1 MSALPSTTTDGAVLL
16 PVVGDAI
23 LPVVGEAPGNS
34 SHQPI
39 IISDPVILRAPIIA
53 GEIAAEKEPIAN
65 NGNKRHLEPSTSEE
79 DEDEETPLKALFKPK
94 KKKSKSSPNPSDLE
108 DDDIIGQQNN
118 GRHQADGDDAKQTDT
133 NAGEIVSQFI
143 PLNRLPNSNP
153 LPPLNKAETKEL
165 ETRLEI
171 GKADPWRDDWIGN
184 LAFADKDVVNPDG
197 KPRSRGA
204 KKPLLGWAIRGK
216 TSLKILN
223 CLLRYVYNLNETPQ
237 QARRILASIDPTSV
251 QAIQESVRRL
261 SYDPVVLRQDGWTTQ
276 KSKEPIGASGG
287 PHRIGE
293 MVFWQGYEGV
303 VIAYIHDHDLGDLWK
318 AMWFEE
324 FDTFD
329 LEVEELEDA
338 KKKYERRQQKQAANN
353 EKAAVKSS
361 SSSATSSSAKP
372 VVAVSAE
379 AAASS
384 RRSGRYAASA
394 DFSVKG
400 IEHGIIHAVSL
411 SRGSRPGVFWP
422 ARLMHA
428 SEMLSY
434 GTQTKRGSSKQKVD
448 VIFLAPYWNAPPFV
462 AGGRSYSESLQRHG
476 TSIFSSGPLFEM
488 ETIDVSDECVQPYPY
503 DSEGGLDI
511 DQLRVSFKFSGL
523 PKAAF
528 SRFVDSHRLALALK
542 TYSETILKPSATDLD
557 LTTANLFEA
566 HPMSVQTAL
575 FPPPVLHLPFG
586 DILSNIPLRID
597 DGKAVSN
604 DDPHS
609 NKEPA
614 IRISFIVD
622 AMKPPLCWGQGGGGN
637 NAAPKPSVADEMRSI
652 RTLQSPPIPTKLVDG
667 NSSSPVAIDRF
678 IVDLPS
684 LSEILANG
692 EKFSIGSLLSTS
704 LDCLLEKLP
713 RTCAEFEEASTEVRR
728 KKAKDLVKEW
738 ALLKVRDNQRSSVLT
753 SRSFLTFWIF

>member
-1 MSALPSTTTDGAVLL
+1 MSIMKQMEDLSSNGAVL
-16 PVVGDAI
+16 
-23 LPVVGEAPGNS
+23 GEAPEHSNQHVS
-34 SHQPI
+34 S
-39 IISDPVILRAPIIA
+39 SDPMTLPAPVLA
-53 GEIAAEKEPIAN
+53 GEIAAENSPIA
-65 NGNKRHLEPSTSEE
+65 NGNKRHLEPPSE
-79 DEDEETPLKALFKPK
+79 DEEEEETPLKALLKPK
-94 KKKSKSSPNPSDLE
+94 KKKSKSSTNSSDSE
-108 DDDIIGQQNN
+108 DGIGKQNGHHTGDTNSDI
-118 GRHQADGDDAKQTDT
+118 DT
-133 NAGEIVSQFI
+133 NAEEIVSKFI
-143 PLNRLPNSNP
+143 PLSSLSPNSIP
-153 LPPLNKAETKEL
+153 LPPLSKAELKEL
-165 ETRLEI
+165 ETCLEI
-171 GKADPWRDDWIGN
+171 SKADPWRDDWIGN
-184 LAFADKDVVNPDG
+184 LAFADKDLVNPDG
-197 KPRSRGA
+197 KSRDRGA
-204 KKPLLGWAIRGK
+204 KKTLLSWAIRGK

-223 CLLRYVYNLNETPQ
+223 SLLRYVSNLKETPQ
-237 QARRILASIDPTSV
+237 QARRILGSIDQANV
-251 QAIQESVRRL
+251 LAIQESIRRL

-276 KSKEPIGASGG
+276 KSKEPMGASGG

-318 AMWFEE
+318 AMWLEE

-338 KKKYERRQQKQAANN
+338 KKKYERRKQKQAASN
-353 EKAAVKSS
+353 EKAVKSAS
-361 SSSATSSSAKP
+361 SSVASSSTKP
-372 VVAVSAE
+372 VGSAE
-379 AAASS
+379 AASS

-400 IEHGIIHAVSL
+400 IEHGIVHAVSS

-434 GTQTKRGSSKQKVD
+434 GAQTKRGSSKQKVD
-448 VIFLAPYWNAPPFV
+448 VIFLAPYWNAPPV
-462 AGGRSYSESLQRHG
+462 VTGSRSYAESLQRHG
-476 TSIFSSGPLFEM
+476 TSIFNSGSLFEM
-488 ETIDVSDECVQPYPY
+488 ETIDVSGDCVQSYPY

-542 TYSETILKPSATDLD
+542 TYSETRLKPSATDSN

-575 FPPPVLHLPFG
+575 FPPPILHLPFG

-604 DDPHS
+604 DDPQS

-614 IRISFIVD
+614 IQLSVVVD
-622 AMKPPLCWGQGGGGN
+622 AMKPPLCWGQGGGD
-637 NAAPKPSVADEMRSI
+637 NAAPKPPVADEIHFM

-684 LSEILANG
+684 LSDILTNG
-692 EKFSIGSLLSTS
+692 EKFSIGSLL
-704 LDCLLEKLP
+704 LNCLGCLLEKLP
-713 RTCAEFEEASTEVRR
+713 RTRAEFEEASIEVRR
-728 KKAKDLVKEW
+728 KKAKDTVKEW
-738 ALLKVRDNQRSSVLT
+738 ALLKVRDNQ
-753 SRSFLTFWIF
+753 